1 METKLYTVTIPTLG
15 VMPIYFDDVSLE
27 VIDIFEKTK
36 EFERQKDIKHLGLIS
51 TVLEGSSH
59 SRYDYVMKQCALVG
73 LVGQLHAGNPNL
85 SLGSIKIDGVEFK
98 GDALLKSW
106 FLLSNFGH
114 TKFTY
119 GDEKALI
126 LHAIKNPKFKRK
138 LIKPISDEVLK
149 RWCKEVIDEFDY
161 SNMHYVLS
169 IRRIYKETSG
179 FPKKREKL
187 LLILKLLLID
197 KELMNY
203 KVNIEKLEQLKR
215 LFEVIRKL
223 SIISIDAHY
232 SHLPITLD
240 LIASILSLRN
250 IENSYHND
258 SLISQ
263 TDPFISLLH
272 DELYLNINVLEAQ
285 RNYEI
290 EAQKKTLGNSQY
302 SIDEILNKSFN
313 EGLILERKNRLKHF
327 LRLKIEKN
335 LQTPIEFILE
345 LRKLSIVRTGC
356 RDTDYNIDHHPLNG
370 TRYIDFFIDDEQFTS
385 NQLPPFI
392 YNICNYIEEISN
404 SLLIDRS
411 NEKYYQLNNQMLES
425 AENGEI
431 PLENLLLEIKASA
444 VTSDV
449 MLEGKDTEEIINLY
463 RKTVWAIL
471 RYVISPRY
479 FWDVDIKTK
488 EYPQFTTFDGK
499 DPEIKKVLEQAIS
512 IEGNNEDRA
521 HELKQIK
528 KSLAIRFD
536 GIILVS
542 MARIKVYDS
551 TMPPNKRLVTD
562 IDGLVVKV
570 NKEKLIIEFHEAKN
584 KRNAYNAARKDLNDK
599 FIGILNKDRIRY
611 RIKEVKDMGAK
622 LVVTFNNS
630 I

>member
-126 LHAIKNPKFKRK
+126 LHAIKNPTFKRK
-138 LIKPISDEVLK
+138 LLKPISDEVLK
-149 RWCKEVIDEFDY
+149 RWCNEVIDEFDY

-187 LLILKLLLID
+187 LLVLELLLID
-197 KELMNY
+197 KELMNH
-203 KVNIEKLEQLKR
+203 KVNKEKLEQLKR
-215 LFEVIRKL
+215 LFEVVRKL

-290 EAQKKTLGNSQY
+290 EAQKKTLENY
-302 SIDEILNKSFN
+302 HYNIEEVLDKSFK
-313 EGLILERKNRLKHF
+313 EGLILERKNKLKHF
-327 LRLKIEKN
+327 LRLKVDKK
-335 LQTPIEFILE
+335 LQTINDFKIE
-345 LRKLSIVRTGC
+345 LRKLSKVRIGC
-356 RDTDYNIDHHPLNG
+356 RDTDYNIDHHPLSG
-370 TRYIDFFIDDEQFTS
+370 ARYIDFYIDEEAFTS

-392 YNICNYIEEISN
+392 YNICNYIDDISN
-404 SLLIDRS
+404 SFINDRS
-411 NEKYYQLNNQMLES
+411 KETYFQLDNDTLQLAGNREISIDNFLMKINEAVISNKTIFEANY
-425 AENGEI
+425 ADEI
-431 PLENLLLEIKASA
+431 
-444 VTSDV
+444 T
-449 MLEGKDTEEIINLY
+449 NLY
-463 RKTVWAIL
+463 KKTVWAIL
-471 RYVISPRY
+471 RYIINPKY
-479 FWDVDIKTK
+479 FWDVDLKTE
-488 EYPQFTTFDGK
+488 EYPQFASFKAGNL
-499 DPEIKKVLEQAIS
+499 EAKKILEQAI
-512 IEGNNEDRA
+512 IVEEENVDRA
-521 HELKQIK
+521 HEIKQLK
-528 KSLAIRFD
+528 KSLVTKFD
-536 GIILVS
+536 GIILLS
-542 MARIKVYDS
+542 LARIKIYDS
-551 TMPPNKRLVTD
+551 TMPPSKRLITD
-562 IDGLVVKV
+562 IDGLVIKV

-584 KRNAYNAARKDLNDK
+584 KRNAFTAARKDLNEK
-599 FIGILNKDRIRY
+599 FTRILNKKRISY
-611 RIKEVKDMGAK
+611 RIKEVRNMGAK
-622 LVVTFNNS
+622 LVITFNNS